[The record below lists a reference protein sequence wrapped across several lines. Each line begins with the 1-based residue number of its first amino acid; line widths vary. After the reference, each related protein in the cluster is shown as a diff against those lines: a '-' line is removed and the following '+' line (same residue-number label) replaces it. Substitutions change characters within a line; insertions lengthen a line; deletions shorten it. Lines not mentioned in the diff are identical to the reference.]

1 MIQYKNAW
9 HRKLAKL
16 LKRKGMYTRV
26 VRRRHDG
33 EEQDGVAVLDD
44 VRESP
49 DEGGLGDV
57 PGGGP
62 HGHHN
67 HRLRSPAL
75 VRTGDHRHVRELEQ
89 PPSASKAFRFQQ
101 EMK

>member
-1 MIQYKNAW
+1 MGARTTPCKEREAPEL
-9 HRKLAKL
+9 LA
-16 LKRKGMYTRV
+16 RV

-89 PPSASKAFRFQQ
+89 PPSALG
-101 EMK
+101 